1 MKNVIKILVGVD
13 VSKDKFDGCI
23 LSIDTNLDQKVI
35 SSRVFENNKSGFTQF
50 MIWIEKYSVGI
61 KVEVILEATGVY
73 HERLCMSLLEGD
85 YAVFLAT
92 ASRAK
97 SYKKSAG
104 LKSKTDKIDAK
115 GLAMM
120 GISHKFKRMRPIA
133 KFYYELRQW
142 TRHNQALQEQKTIV
156 TNQQHA
162 LMHSSYASAK
172 VISQNIKL
180 IELLDEQIKE
190 CAKEIANLINSN
202 EEVKRKVAHILPIKG
217 IAILSIATLI
227 AETNGFEDFDNENQ
241 LTSYAGYDV
250 IENQSGKHVGKTK
263 ISKQGNS
270 RIRRILYMPGLNVV
284 QYGEPVFVEF
294 FNRILESTKIPMKAY
309 VAVQK
314 KLLLLVY
321 SLWKQDVPYQR
332 DYQAKLAEK
341 ALEKKTK
348 SDMDGLLEVE
358 ECGETSGND
367 ETDVLFLAPVAGGDL
382 ECKKRTQEYEKGTRK
397 KGKKV
402 VPSNDDTTQDKHQC
416 KESTNV
422 LFLASQS

>member
-1 MKNVIKILVGVD
+1 MKKMKKVIKILVGVD
-13 VSKDKFDGCI
+13 VSKDKFDGYI
-23 LSIDTNLDQKVI
+23 LSIDTDLDQKI
-35 SSRVFENNKSGFTQF
+35 LSSRVFENNKSGFSQF
-50 MIWIEKYSVGI
+50 MLWIEKYSVGI

-85 YAVFLAT
+85 FAVFLAT

-120 GISHKFKRMRPIA
+120 GISHKFKPMRPIA

-142 TRHNQALQEQKTIV
+142 TRHHQALQEQKTII

-162 LMHSSYASAK
+162 LMHSSYVSAK
-172 VISQNIKL
+172 VLAQNKKL
-180 IELLDEQIKE
+180 IALIEKQIKE
-190 CAKEIANLINSN
+190 CADEMTKLIEGN
-202 EEVKRKVAHILPIKG
+202 EEVKRKVAHIITIKG

-227 AETNGFEDFDNENQ
+227 AETNGFEDFDNANQ

-270 RIRRILYMPGLNVV
+270 RIRRILHMPGLNVV
-284 QYGEPVFVEF
+284 RYGEPVFVEF
-294 FNRILESTKIPMKAY
+294 FNRILQSTKITMKAY

-321 SLWKQDVPYQR
+321 SLWKQGVPYER

-341 ALEKKTK
+341 ALIKKQKCDLEKCSTAQE
-348 SDMDGLLEVE
+348 GA
-358 ECGETSGND
+358 GTSGNE
-367 ETDVLFLAPVAGGDL
+367 ETNVLFLAPVVGGDL
-382 ECKKRTQEYEKGTRK
+382 QSIKRTRK
-397 KGKKV
+397 KGKKI
-402 VPSNDDTTQDKHQC
+402 VPSNDDTTQDEHQY
-416 KESTNV
+416 KVSTNV